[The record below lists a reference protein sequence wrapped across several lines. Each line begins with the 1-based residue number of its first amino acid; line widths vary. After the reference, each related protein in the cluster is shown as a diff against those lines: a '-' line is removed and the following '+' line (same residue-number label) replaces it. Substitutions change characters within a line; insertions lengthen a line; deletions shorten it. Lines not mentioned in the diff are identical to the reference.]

1 MRMAQRLVLGA
12 WSSAGSGLVARAAA
26 LCLVSIFSTSCAN
39 VLGIEDA
46 SCDPSYAPDC
56 AGQGAGGNSGG
67 TNTGIAPLNPA
78 GTKGASGASGAG
90 VSGVGGSA
98 MVAGAAGSVSGT
110 AAGDTDASP
119 LCQQYCDVVAAN
131 CVGTDAQFASPLAC
145 LSVCA
150 LLPPGTPGDTSGN
163 TVECRLSRAQLA
175 ATTGE
180 PSNYCFS
187 AGPGGAGSC
196 GSNCDG
202 FCAVM
207 TQKCTQLGDDAAC
220 LQACAEVP
228 DLSLGTPK
236 QNYNIAMMDGDSLQ
250 CRLFH
255 VSAASVDPVTHC
267 IHAAGQAVCE

>member
-1 MRMAQRLVLGA
+1 MAQHFVPGA
-12 WSSAGSGLVARAAA
+12 SWSAGSRLTARVGA
-26 LCLVSIFSTSCAN
+26 LCLVSVCGTSCAN

-56 AGQGAGGNSGG
+56 TGQGAGGNSGA
-67 TNTGIAPLNPA
+67 TSTGIAPLNTA
-78 GTKGASGASGAG
+78 GTKAGSSGASGAG
-90 VSGVGGSA
+90 GSAMVGGSA
-98 MVAGAAGSVSGT
+98 SGT
-110 AAGDTDASP
+110 AGSAGATDASP
-119 LCQQYCDVVAAN
+119 LCQQYCDLVATN
-131 CVGTDAQFASPLAC
+131 CTGDNAQFASPVAC

-150 LLPPGTPGDTSGN
+150 LLAPGTPGDTSGN

-207 TQKCTQLGDDAAC
+207 TQKCNELGDDDAC
-220 LQACAEVP
+220 LQACLEVP
-228 DLSLGTPK
+228 DLSLGSPQ
-236 QNYNIAMMDGDSLQ
+236 QNYNISMQAGDSLQ

-267 IHAAGQAVCE
+267 IHAAGKEVCE